1 MKQIFDFHNTARYP
15 DAAMAY
21 IRNHGNQLAIV
32 HGERDPETRKVEQ
45 RVLFTICSKPEAR
58 EVLGQGSGCW
68 RFEHGLEQ
76 RYPQVRFNWDR
87 IRTGIEERM
96 DTLPDIYPYR
106 ASEAQGH
113 FRRDLCA
120 FTRQLGLADPQCMY
134 SAAELLSEH
143 RMELEY
149 LRDLID
155 WRLKVCDQEPNE
167 FNGDDAFHWRR
178 RLRANDEPTE
188 IIELMAQLHAA
199 QDFDRLEALARLFLD
214 CYDNYVDGHNYLGL
228 VAQERG
234 ELEAAVGHFQRAME
248 QGRKLFPKRL
258 AKKHY
263 WDNIDTRPYMRAMRN
278 LAGALTRLTR
288 YEEALGICEGME
300 RECGDIN
307 AAGTYRAHIYLNMG
321 RWSEARESAERLVEL
336 WPEHA
341 YVAAFAALEQ
351 GDRDNALRLFLH
363 GALNLPRTGHILLG
377 QRIPRPRERDEAR
390 DHNLGVGTVENLA
403 EFLAQRSRSS
413 RAFFKR
419 ILNAPTTKALLAEAE
434 EVTQRWHEEHRT
446 SKREAFDRMLQMQ
459 SVAFAR
465 EVAERVSV
473 ELRR

>member
-1 MKQIFDFHNTARYP
+1 MPTQLTTST
-15 DAAMAY
+15 AMAY
-21 IRNHGNQLAIV
+21 VRNHGNQLAIV

-68 RFEHGLEQ
+68 QFENGLEQ
-76 RYPQVRFNWDR
+76 RYPQICFNWDR
-87 IRTGIEERM
+87 IRAGIEERM

-106 ASEAQGH
+106 AGEVQGH

-143 RMELEY
+143 RIELEY

-167 FNGDDAFHWRR
+167 FNGDNAFHWRR
-178 RLRANDEPTE
+178 RLGSNHEPIE
-188 IIELMAQLHAA
+188 VIELMAQLYVER
-199 QDFDRLEALARLFLD
+199 DLDRLEALARLFLD
-214 CYDNYVDGHNYLGL
+214 CYDNYVEGHNYLGL
-228 VAQERG
+228 VALERG
-234 ELEAAVGHFQRAME
+234 ELEDAVEHFQRAIE

-263 WDNIDTRPYMRAMRN
+263 WANTDTRPYMRAMRN
-278 LAGALTRLTR
+278 LAGALTRLAR
-288 YEEALGICEGME
+288 YEEALEVCERME
-300 RECGDIN
+300 RECGDVN
-307 AAGTYRAHIYLNMG
+307 AAGTYRAHICLNMG
-321 RWSEARESAERLVEL
+321 RWSQARESAERLVEI

-341 YVAAFAALEQ
+341 YIAAFAALEQ
-351 GDRDNALRLFLH
+351 GDRDNALRWFLH

-377 QRIPRPRERDEAR
+377 QRISRPHGNEEAR
-390 DHNLGVGTVENLA
+390 DHNLGIEAVESLEA
-403 EFLAQRSRSS
+403 FLAQLPRSS

-419 ILNAPTTKALLAEAE
+419 ILNAPTTKALLTEAQ
-434 EVTQRWHEEHRT
+434 EVVQRWHEEHRT
-446 SKREAFDRMLQMQ
+446 SKREAFDRMQQMR

-465 EVAERVSV
+465 EVAEQVSV
-473 ELRR
+473 ELRG